1 MTQAKVKFSSF
12 EEYLS
17 YDDGTDQLYELW
29 NGELVA
35 LPPESGLNFQIAT
48 FLLLQLVPFI
58 DYRRIRG
65 HGLELQVRGEPQNR
79 FPDLTVLREEHIEQL
94 KRRNTILLSMAPPLL
109 VVEIVSP
116 GETNRSRDYTNK
128 REQYEDRGIPEYWIV
143 DPQTQSVTVLQLEAG
158 AYQEIGAFQ
167 GDQVISS
174 STFPMLNLT
183 PAQIFSA

>member
-29 NGELVA
+29 NGKLVA
-35 LPPESGLNFQIAT
+35 LPPESGLNFEIAN
-48 FLLLQLVPFI
+48 FLFAQLLPLI
-58 DYRRIRG
+58 GYRRIRG

-109 VVEIVSP
+109 VVEIVGP
-116 GETNRSRDYTNK
+116 GETNRSRDYTKK

-167 GDQVISS
+167 GDRVISS